1 MISKE
6 ASFQELKAEAESYK
20 EINARETSRLL
31 SLQTQIQE
39 MEEELCALAAS
50 KNQAELT
57 AQVAYKENLELK
69 EELHEK
75 NAKLK

>member
-1 MISKE
+1 MVSKE

-20 EINARETSRLL
+20 ENNARQMSRLL
-31 SLQTQIQE
+31 SLQTRIQE
-39 MEEELCALAAS
+39 MEEEVCVLTTS

-57 AQVAYKENLELK
+57 AQVAFKENWELK
-69 EELHEK
+69 EELHEQ

>member
-6 ASFQELKAEAESYK
+6 ASFQELKAEAESSK
-20 EINARETSRLL
+20 ENNARLMSRLL
-31 SLQTQIQE
+31 SLQRQIQE
-39 MEEELCALAAS
+39 MEEELCVLAAS

-75 NAKLK
+75 SARLK

>member
-6 ASFQELKAEAESYK
+6 ASFQELKAEADSHKESK
-20 EINARETSRLL
+20 ARLMSRLL
-31 SLQTQIQE
+31 SLQTRIQE
-39 MEEELCALAAS
+39 MEEELCVLAAS
-50 KNQAELT
+50 KNQAELA

-75 NAKLK
+75 SAELK

>member
-6 ASFQELKAEAESYK
+6 ASFQELKAETESC
-20 EINARETSRLL
+20 EENNARLVSRLL

-39 MEEELCALAAS
+39 MEEELCVLAAS

-57 AQVAYKENLELK
+57 AQGAHKENLELK

-75 NAKLK
+75 SAKLK

>member
-20 EINARETSRLL
+20 EINARQTSRLL
-31 SLQTQIQE
+31 SLQTQIRE

>member
-1 MISKE
+1 MISKD
-6 ASFQELKAEAESYK
+6 AAFQELKAEAESYK
-20 EINARETSRLL
+20 ENNARLMSRLL

-39 MEEELCALAAS
+39 MEEELCLLAAS

-57 AQVAYKENLELK
+57 AQVAYKENSELK

-75 NAKLK
+75 STKLK

>member
-20 EINARETSRLL
+20 EINARQMSRLL

>member
-20 EINARETSRLL
+20 EINARQTSRLL

-39 MEEELCALAAS
+39 MEEELCALTAS